1 MAECNAIGFSDLLTA
16 TLATAHSRVLFCSN
30 RHEGSAHATSQIRL
44 ISIFNH
50 PRIIAR
56 QT

>member
-1 MAECNAIGFSDLLTA
+1 VQRDRLQQPLTA
-16 TLATAHSRVLFCSN
+16 TLATAHSRVLFSSN
-30 RHEGSAHATSQIRL
+30 RHDGSAHATSQIRL